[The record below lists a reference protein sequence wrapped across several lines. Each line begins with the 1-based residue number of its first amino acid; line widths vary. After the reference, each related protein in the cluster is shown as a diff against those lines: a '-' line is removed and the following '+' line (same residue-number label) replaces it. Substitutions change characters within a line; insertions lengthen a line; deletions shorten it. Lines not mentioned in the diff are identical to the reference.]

1 MIIPDPKMN
10 KHLEKLQ
17 HLFNSNIIMN
27 WSNIHKSIMMLFLML
42 GVHFVWIAWKFL
54 IISEPK
60 FWQWVNLPLLKTQ
73 VYLNI
78 YTALLV
84 SCLIIFCYFFQKKPW
99 VNTILPHF
107 ILGFF
112 VNVMLVDGFL
122 VGLYSPATIFAFVC
136 ISGLGLILFSR
147 KIFYAQLTLA
157 LVVYTTLMYC
167 TYHKMIPYAPLF
179 SAHLLNHQPHYNLF
193 WIVSML
199 YFIIPIFLIC
209 FILCEILLSQWRHRE
224 ALIKCLS
231 QTDPLTNLYNRRFF
245 NERLNSIQKNQSHY
259 AIILMDIDHFKSIN
273 DQYGHHFGDEVLQR
287 VAHLLSTQTRNTDI
301 VARYG
306 GEEFIIALPDTS
318 LTVAHDIAER
328 CRIIIQN
335 EILETLE
342 HKNIQFTASFGVA
355 ISIYESNISKVIH
368 LADQALYHA
377 KLHGRNQVQLYTDRI
392 KEFS

>member
-1 MIIPDPKMN
+1 MGQFT
-10 KHLEKLQ
+10 LTQ
-17 HLFNSNIIMN
+17 NSGL
-27 WSNIHKSIMMLFLML
+27 SQYLYRFAGFLLDYFLLFLSKKTL
-42 GVHFVWIAWKFL
+42 GEHYFTAFHPWILCECHASRW
-54 IISEPK
+54 
-60 FWQWVNLPLLKTQ
+60 
-73 VYLNI
+73 
-78 YTALLV
+78 
-84 SCLIIFCYFFQKKPW
+84 
-99 VNTILPHF
+99 
-107 ILGFF
+107 
-112 VNVMLVDGFL
+112 FL

>member
-1 MIIPDPKMN
+1 
-10 KHLEKLQ
+10 
-17 HLFNSNIIMN
+17 
-27 WSNIHKSIMMLFLML
+27 
-42 GVHFVWIAWKFL
+42 
-54 IISEPK
+54 
-60 FWQWVNLPLLKTQ
+60 
-73 VYLNI
+73 
-78 YTALLV
+78 
-84 SCLIIFCYFFQKKPW
+84 
-99 VNTILPHF
+99 
-107 ILGFF
+107 
-112 VNVMLVDGFL
+112 
-122 VGLYSPATIFAFVC
+122 
-136 ISGLGLILFSR
+136 
-147 KIFYAQLTLA
+147 
-157 LVVYTTLMYC
+157 
-167 TYHKMIPYAPLF
+167 
-179 SAHLLNHQPHYNLF
+179 
-193 WIVSML
+193 
-199 YFIIPIFLIC
+199 
-209 FILCEILLSQWRHRE
+209 
-224 ALIKCLS
+224 
-231 QTDPLTNLYNRRFF
+231 
-245 NERLNSIQKNQSHY
+245 
-259 AIILMDIDHFKSIN
+259 MDIDHFKSIN